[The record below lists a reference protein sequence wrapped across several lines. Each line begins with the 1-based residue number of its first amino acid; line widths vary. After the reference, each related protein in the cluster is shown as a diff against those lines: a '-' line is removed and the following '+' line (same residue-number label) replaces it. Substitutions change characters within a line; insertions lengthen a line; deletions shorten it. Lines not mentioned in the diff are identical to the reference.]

1 MFLFIFDQEIKSI
14 IKLLLLVF
22 LLNRLM
28 EIVFTN
34 IAESLFE
41 FLRLKNHLDSVEY
54 FNSEHFPNTINMISF
69 VVAKNNF
76 IHLTS

>member
-1 MFLFIFDQEIKSI
+1 
-14 IKLLLLVF
+14 
-22 LLNRLM
+22 M

-54 FNSEHFPNTINMISF
+54 FNSKHFPNTINMISF
-69 VVAKNNF
+69 VAAKNNF